1 MKELVDQLKSAI
13 SAAKPN
19 DRSEKDRLFAIL
31 ITETE
36 KLSALVNAWT

>member
-1 MKELVDQLKSAI
+1 MKELVSQLKTAI
-13 SAAKPN
+13 VAAKPN

-36 KLSALVNAWT
+36 KLAALIDAWT